1 MERKGGSSASDVFI
15 SCQASLFSKMFKYEK
30 QVYVRHKETLVSFL
44 SSFFIKLFVISLCSG
59 ELAACTVHSEKQ
71 MLMFLRYRGRALVH
85 RSNKTQLAR
94 GSGEHEDLR
103 TSETETMPFGS
114 SATLSRG
121 AVKLES
127 GGFGGLR
134 SAIKRVNSLINCLV
148 NFFASQFPQQ

>member
-1 MERKGGSSASDVFI
+1 MHQMYLSV
-15 SCQASLFSKMFKYEK
+15 
-30 QVYVRHKETLVSFL
+30 VRHLSFQKCLNMKNKCILDTRKHWCLSFL
-44 SSFFIKLFVISLCSG
+44 FFIKLFVISLCSG

-71 MLMFLRYRGRALVH
+71 MLMFLRYRGRALAH

-94 GSGEHEDLR
+94 VSGEHEDLR
-103 TSETETMPFGS
+103 TSETETMPSGS
-114 SATLSRG
+114 SATISRG

>member
-1 MERKGGSSASDVFI
+1 MEREGGSSASDVFI

-30 QVYVRHKETLVSFL
+30 QGYLRHKETLVSFL
-44 SSFFIKLFVISLCSG
+44 SFFIKLFVISLCSG

-71 MLMFLRYRGRALVH
+71 MLMFLRYRGRALAH

-94 GSGEHEDLR
+94 VSGEHEDLR
-103 TSETETMPFGS
+103 TSETETMPSGS
-114 SATLSRG
+114 SATISRG